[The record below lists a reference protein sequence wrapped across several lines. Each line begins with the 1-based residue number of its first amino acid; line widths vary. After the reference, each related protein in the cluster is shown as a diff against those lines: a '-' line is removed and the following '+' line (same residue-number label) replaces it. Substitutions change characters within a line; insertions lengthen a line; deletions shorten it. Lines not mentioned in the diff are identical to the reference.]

1 MLPTHVHRVR
11 SLESGKE
18 SDVSIWKK
26 RAEAAEK
33 ALVSKE
39 REILD
44 AREVVSPSSSSSYHC
59 CSTALVVSEP
69 CLLAPYA
76 GQAPRGRD
84 DCEAVRVRTTDSE
97 LLFAPSPHR
106 QRLQ

>member
-1 MLPTHVHRVR
+1 MWEGLVLPTHVHRVR

-33 ALVSKE
+33 SLVSKE

-59 CSTALVVSEP
+59 CLPALVSGLSP
-69 CLLAPYA
+69 CPI
-76 GQAPRGRD
+76 PR
-84 DCEAVRVRTTDSE
+84 
-97 LLFAPSPHR
+97 PSTSR
-106 QRLQ
+106 KR

>member
-1 MLPTHVHRVR
+1 MWEGLVLPTHVHRVR

-33 ALVSKE
+33 SLVSKE

-59 CSTALVVSEP
+59 CLPALVSGLSP
-69 CLLAPYA
+69 CPIC
-76 GQAPRGRD
+76 R
-84 DCEAVRVRTTDSE
+84 
-97 LLFAPSPHR
+97 PSTSR
-106 QRLQ
+106 KR

>member
-1 MLPTHVHRVR
+1 MWEGEGEYNVVGLVLPTHVHRVR

-33 ALVSKE
+33 SLVSKE

-59 CSTALVVSEP
+59 CLSALVSGLSP
-69 CLLAPYA
+69 CPIC
-76 GQAPRGRD
+76 R
-84 DCEAVRVRTTDSE
+84 
-97 LLFAPSPHR
+97 PSTLR
-106 QRLQ
+106 KR

>member
-1 MLPTHVHRVR
+1 MWEGLVLPTHVHRVR

-33 ALVSKE
+33 SLVSKE

-59 CSTALVVSEP
+59 CLPALVSGLSP
-69 CLLAPYA
+69 CPI
-76 GQAPRGRD
+76 RR
-84 DCEAVRVRTTDSE
+84 
-97 LLFAPSPHR
+97 PSTSR
-106 QRLQ
+106 KR

>member
-1 MLPTHVHRVR
+1 MHRVQ

-26 RAEAAEK
+26 RAEGAEK

-44 AREVVSPSSSSSYHC
+44 AKEVVSSFSFPVASGQLY
-59 CSTALVVSEP
+59 CSTS
-69 CLLAPYA
+69 
-76 GQAPRGRD
+76 
-84 DCEAVRVRTTDSE
+84 VRPASCPACR
-97 LLFAPSPHR
+97 PSTLR
-106 QRLQ
+106 KR